1 VGAGV
6 QFTASVSG
14 GVGPQQ
20 YKWFLYDGS
29 SWLLMSNWTTSN
41 QFNWVPQAPNSQ
53 YRIGVWV
60 RSANNTA
67 DMYENAN
74 SNGSISFPVN

>member
-1 VGAGV
+1 
-6 QFTASVSG
+6 
-14 GVGPQQ
+14 
-20 YKWFLYDGS
+20 
-29 SWLLMSNWTTSN
+29 MSNWTTSN